1 MRHLIDLSDWPSEDI
16 RHLLKLGSELKHQ
29 QQNGGN
35 LPILRGKTLA
45 LVFQK
50 PSLRT
55 RVSFEVGMAQL
66 GGCAVM
72 LGPDE
77 VRLGK
82 RESVADVARSLSRL
96 VDGIM
101 ARVFAHSDVIELAQ
115 YATVPVINGLSD
127 TQHPCQALADA
138 LTIHEHLGGVQGRR
152 IAYVGDGNNV
162 AVSLGQVVA
171 HLGGHFA
178 IGTPPG
184 YEISEE
190 DLAVIGEIAARH
202 GSQIE
207 LYHNPVDAVRG
218 ADVVYTDTWVSMGQE
233 AETARRLEVMAP
245 FQVNR
250 ELMEHASPNAIV
262 MHCLPAH
269 RGQEITDEVA
279 EGPRSVIFD
288 QVENR
293 LHIQKAVL
301 VKLMS

>member
-16 RHLLKLGSELKHQ
+16 RHLLKLGSELKYQ
-29 QQNGGN
+29 QQNGGS
-35 LPILRGKTLA
+35 PPVLRGKTLA

-77 VRLGK
+77 IRLGK

-127 TQHPCQALADA
+127 THHPCQALADA
-138 LTIHEHLGGVQGRR
+138 LTIQEHLGDVQGRR

-184 YEISEE
+184 YEIDEE
-190 DLAVIGEIAARH
+190 NLAAIGEIAARH

-245 FQVNR
+245 FQVNQ
-250 ELMEHASPNAIV
+250 ELLKHASPNAIV

-293 LHIQKAVL
+293 LHMQKAVL

>member
-1 MRHLIDLSDWPSEDI
+1 MRHLINLSDWPSEDI
-16 RHLLKLGSELKHQ
+16 RHLLELGGELKHQ
-29 QQNGGN
+29 QRNGGN
-35 LPILRGKTLA
+35 PPILRGKTLA

-77 VRLGK
+77 IRLGK

-101 ARVFAHSDVIELAQ
+101 ARVFAHSDVIELAR

-127 TQHPCQALADA
+127 THHPCQALADA
-138 LTIHEHLGGVQGRR
+138 LTIQERLGSVQGRR

-162 AVSLGQVVA
+162 AVSLAQVVA

-184 YEISEE
+184 YEIPEE
-190 DLAVIGEIAARH
+190 DLAAIAEIAKRH

-245 FQVNR
+245 FQVNQ
-250 ELMEHASPNAIV
+250 ELLEHVSPNAIV

-293 LHIQKAVL
+293 LHMQKAVL